1 MLDNIKQHSQDAIVK
16 IGSGTYSSAYKFY
29 YNRDICKTKLCCY
42 CGLYYLYSGTYIVK
56 ETELLDKY
64 TENDFKN
71 EIKYHTQAYSYMP
84 NCVVKLYEKWLESKT
99 CDDQV
104 KPCAYMTL
112 EYMNY
117 KDLYMNYATDTTL
130 KPWYKPINFKGLLL
144 ICLYILYN
152 LHCKLNIC
160 HGDFRDTNILLSY
173 VGPEYKQRL
182 TITYPVNT
190 TIDIDTCG
198 FHIKISDFGLAEKL
212 ILGHATRASVFVYR
226 DFEFLE
232 NIYMHRELWKHM
244 TNTIDEYNNIIE
256 FLETEFIKKIN
267 VQMLYAGYDI
277 NDSKSRNSFWY
288 NKHIINEDSIYL
300 YDMPR
305 SLLARFITLF
315 YPANPA

>member
-1 MLDNIKQHSQDAIVK
+1 MLDNIKQHSNEPIVK

-29 YNRDICKTKLCCY
+29 YNRDVCKDKLCCS
-42 CGLYYLYSGTYIVK
+42 CGVYYLNSGSYIVR
-56 ETELLDKY
+56 ETELFDKY
-64 TENDFKN
+64 TETDFKN
-71 EIKYHTQAYSYMP
+71 EVKYHIQAYTYMP
-84 NCVVKLYEKWLESKT
+84 NCVVKLYEKWLEPKE
-99 CDDQV
+99 CGGELY
-104 KPCAYMTL
+104 AYMTL

-117 KDLYMNYATDTTL
+117 KDLYMNYAMDTTL

-144 ICLYILYN
+144 ICLYMLYN

-182 TITYPVNT
+182 TITYPGNT
-190 TIDIDTCG
+190 AIDVDTGG
-198 FHIKISDFGLAEKL
+198 FHIKLCDFGLAERL
-212 ILGHATRASVFVYR
+212 IVNRAIMASVFVYR

-232 NIYMHRELWKHM
+232 NIYMHRESWKHM
-244 TNTIDEYNNIIE
+244 ASSEDEYNNIIL
-256 FLETEFIKKIN
+256 FLETEFINKIN
-267 VQMLYAGYDI
+267 VQILYAGYDI
-277 NDSKSRNSFWY
+277 NDSKSRHAFWY
-288 NKHIINEDSIYL
+288 NKHTINDDSIYL